1 MGRRNK
7 KRKRKSKARAVGRK
21 STKEKKK
28 KKKEKRRRKRRK
40 EGEKNIPHSTDK
52 SCPAGSNTAHTRPLH
67 YSSTSTHHWDWFP
80 WCRKPR
86 DHSCTTRWLW
96 DNKRLSKCQSTFL
109 LLEKR
114 KHTVTARPVRR
125 TGIILNNGCSGKKV
139 SLRDRG

>member
-1 MGRRNK
+1 MRRRNK
-7 KRKRKSKARAVGRK
+7 KRKIKSKAREVGKKGKK
-21 STKEKKK
+21 SKEKEIEKEKKK
-28 KKKEKRRRKRRK
+28 E
-40 EGEKNIPHSTDK
+40 EGEKNIPRSTDK
-52 SCPAGSNTAHTRPLH
+52 SCPAGSNTAHTRPPH
-67 YSSTSTHHWDWFP
+67 YSSTNTHHWDWFP